1 MMRSVKNILC
11 FRADNFGDLLMSSPA
26 IRAIKQTFD
35 CKITVLTSA
44 LGSKVVPLISEID
57 DCIVFNLPWV
67 KINETGNQQAVFNLI
82 QTISGRNFDSC
93 IIFSTFSQ
101 NPLPAALIAWLS
113 KIPLRIGYCR
123 ENPYDLISKWLPDKE
138 PYDEILHQVERDL
151 KLAKSIGAEII
162 DQRIKINIPQNN
174 ILQVSKLLDDISLN
188 EQDYVTVHIGVSE
201 EKRKYPL
208 DLWIK
213 TCQQLIDRY
222 DQSLVFTGDRKDSA
236 EIKLITEEL
245 KGRVYD
251 LSGQLS
257 LPETAALIERSKL
270 LLAINTGVIHLAAA
284 VQTPVIVLYAQ
295 TNPQHKPWM
304 TKFKALE
311 FSVEESIA
319 SKNEILRW
327 IRRKIYKERK
337 EYPTADEICEAF
349 VELSKEPV
357 NSVNSLG

>member
-35 CKITVLTSA
+35 CKITVLTSS

-57 DCIVFNLPWV
+57 DCILFNLPWV

-82 QTISGRNFDSC
+82 QTISSRNFDSC
-93 IIFSTFSQ
+93 IIFNTFSQ

-113 KIPLRIGYCR
+113 KIPIRIGYCR
-123 ENPYDLISKWLPDKE
+123 ENPYDLINKWLPDKE

-151 KLAKSIGAEII
+151 KLAESMGTVVTDRAIQITIPEKSMM
-162 DQRIKINIPQNN
+162 
-174 ILQVSKLLDDISLN
+174 QVSKLLSSMPLYN
-188 EQDYVTVHIGVSE
+188 NDYLIVHIGVSE

-208 DLWIK
+208 NKWVK
-213 TCQQLIDRY
+213 TCQQLIDHY
-222 DQSLVFTGDRKDSA
+222 DYPLVFTGDRKDSA
-236 EIKLITEEL
+236 EIKLVTDEL
-245 KGRVYD
+245 KGKVYD
-251 LSGQLS
+251 FSGQLS
-257 LPETAALIERSKL
+257 LPETAALIQRSKL
-270 LLAINTGVIHLAAA
+270 LIAVNTGVIHLAAA

-311 FSVEESIA
+311 YTVKEDFV
-319 SKNEILRW
+319 SKNEIIRW
-327 IRRKIYKERK
+327 IRKKLYKEQK
-337 EYPTADEICEAF
+337 KYPSADEICEAF
-349 VELSKEPV
+349 VELSEEPV
-357 NSVNSLG
+357 KTLD